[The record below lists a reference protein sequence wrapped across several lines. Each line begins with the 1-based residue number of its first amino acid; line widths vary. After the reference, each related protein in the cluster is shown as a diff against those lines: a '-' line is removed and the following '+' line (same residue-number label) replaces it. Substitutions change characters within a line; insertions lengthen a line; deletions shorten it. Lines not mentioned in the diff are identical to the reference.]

1 MLTWCSI
8 NNYLQRKDAGT
19 AVTPEFSCAA
29 SLHQGKS
36 VDGYSVV
43 EQEAGES
50 KNRAYDEKAVD
61 AFFVVLGAHYQAAA
75 DEAYQHVRYGGQGAE
90 QAFGVEFQ
98 TDAAH
103 CVGIHMVGAEY
114 LVVDY
119 GYDVGVGEC
128 KAVAENQQ
136 GRV

>member
-1 MLTWCSI
+1 MAAYVDYPYQQAEERC
-8 NNYLQRKDAGT
+8 RKAAG
-19 AVTPEFSCAA
+19 
-29 SLHQGKS
+29 GKHEGGRPYFF

-75 DEAYQHVRYGGQGAE
+75 DEANQHVRYGGQGAE

-98 TDAAH
+98 TYAAH